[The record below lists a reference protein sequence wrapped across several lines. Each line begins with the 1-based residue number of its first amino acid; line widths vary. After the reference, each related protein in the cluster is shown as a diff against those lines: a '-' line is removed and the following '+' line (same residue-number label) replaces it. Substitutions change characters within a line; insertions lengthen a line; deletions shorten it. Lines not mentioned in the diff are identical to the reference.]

1 MSDAAQELRRV
12 IVARFA
18 SVHRFCRMHPELTRS
33 TVYQALNGS
42 YPGNVS
48 RQLAVIRAA
57 LADRSRSTAPAVHVP
72 DLETLEAVLQASR
85 CRHCR
90 RPDRR
95 GCRGC
100 KTQTG
105 RDAQALRE
113 YMEVHDVGPETDRG
127 AAG

>member
-57 LADRSRSTAPAVHVP
+57 LDDVP
-72 DLETLEAVLQASR
+72 EARTQSPWQLPDAEELAGVLLAAK
-85 CRHCR
+85 CLKCR

-100 KTQTG
+100 RAQTG
-105 RDAQALRE
+105 REAQAVQEYLTKTRE
-113 YMEVHDVGPETDRG
+113 LCPRT
-127 AAG
+127 